1 MSFSTRNSFY
11 LRISRTTVLP
21 VYIYLDERHVK
32 WMSDRVLQHVLSDL
46 RPQILS
52 KLKAETDPLTGGAL
66 NGKKATVDTHRGDTY
81 QFCYFIRKTEQH
93 SVAIKSRN
101 FRAIPQQEQTRY
113 ISKPSLKSRGK
124 RKKVAAADAP
134 TTTAKT
140 KKRKTHNEA
149 AAGSESTSADVVDV
163 DMDELSTN
171 DVEEQ
176 SSESRVDSAEMGAA
190 ARTAIDLDVDSEE
203 EKPKPV
209 LNLTY
214 QGFNIYGHCL
224 YVVVEPWPVIRSMTT
239 SLSNSKRKA
248 GPAQRTSRPR
258 DERSPLFLSE
268 DLEEDDERTST
279 TEISDRDSDSDGTGG
294 MIEFS
299 QVLHSIGDSRAGAA
313 NDDEDMDGS
322 VLFGDADELREL

>member
-1 MSFSTRNSFY
+1 M
-11 LRISRTTVLP
+11 
-21 VYIYLDERHVK
+21 
-32 WMSDRVLQHVLSDL
+32 
-46 RPQILS
+46 
-52 KLKAETDPLTGGAL
+52 
-66 NGKKATVDTHRGDTY
+66 
-81 QFCYFIRKTEQH
+81 
-93 SVAIKSRN
+93 
-101 FRAIPQQEQTRY
+101 
-113 ISKPSLKSRGK
+113 
-124 RKKVAAADAP
+124 AADGAP

-149 AAGSESTSADVVDV
+149 AAGSESTSADVV
-163 DMDELSTN
+163 MDELSTN

-176 SSESRVDSAEMGAA
+176 RVDSAEMGAA
-190 ARTAIDLDVDSEE
+190 ARTVIDLDVDSEE

-294 MIEFS
+294 MMEFS
-299 QVLHSIGDSRAGAA
+299 QVLRSIGDSRAGAA